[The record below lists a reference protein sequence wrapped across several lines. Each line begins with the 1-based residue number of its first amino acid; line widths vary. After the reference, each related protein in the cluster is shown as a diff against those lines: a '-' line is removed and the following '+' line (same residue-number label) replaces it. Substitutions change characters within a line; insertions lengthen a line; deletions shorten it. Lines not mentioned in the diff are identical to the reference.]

1 MGLPPHRPLVETFY
15 FRKIVMSKL
24 SNLNEPIKDEKLELI
39 KELKSKIK
47 EISKRNRDLE
57 LKVKRA
63 KKSLGM

>member
-1 MGLPPHRPLVETFY
+1 MVHPPHRPLVETFY
-15 FRKIVMSKL
+15 YRKVVMSKL
-24 SNLNEPIKDEKLELI
+24 SNLNETVQDERLELI

>member
-1 MGLPPHRPLVETFY
+1 VETFY
-15 FRKIVMSKL
+15 FRKVVMSKL
-24 SNLNEPIKDEKLELI
+24 SNLNEPIKDGKMELI

>member
-1 MGLPPHRPLVETFY
+1 
-15 FRKIVMSKL
+15 MSKL